1 MKTNKP
7 EFILLIMNNVI
18 ESKPQ
23 YFIQNAKK
31 LKELLNLLLIIE
43 TNVEEKLA
51 FKFH

>member
-1 MKTNKP
+1 
-7 EFILLIMNNVI
+7 MNNVI

-23 YFIQNAKK
+23 YFTQNAKK